1 MKDIMAKES
10 STEDEGVPSFT
21 YSPADASL
29 LLLFSLTQPMSKLRE
44 SLLNHF
50 EGQDVFLDYIYKTHS
65 IDTPYVMKNYREV
78 ITKLEDDGV
87 VTAYSTKGQRRG
99 QTYPEHVRIRFPKG
113 GAHGN

>member
-1 MKDIMAKES
+1 MGRVAGIRNRGQTTFSQEKRKKTWS
-10 STEDEGVPSFT
+10 VPYF
-21 YSPADASL
+21 L
-29 LLLFSLTQPMSKLRE
+29 LTQPMSKLRE